1 VWKLHNMVTAA
12 VVPDSAPFPASAGLP
27 ASRFSL
33 EAPLPLRL
41 STIDDITRFEPR
53 PSKNAKHERLRAPR

>member
-1 VWKLHNMVTAA
+1 MVTAA
-12 VVPDSAPFPASAGLP
+12 LVPDSTPFPATAGLP

-41 STIDDITRFEPR
+41 STIDEITRFKPR
-53 PSKNAKHERLRAPR
+53 P